1 MRPPSKRI
9 YYNGGKSNS
18 EHVMASTRQHPI
30 LNYLRRVLGTPA
42 SGGVSDAE
50 LLHRFVKERDESAFE
65 LLLWRHAAM
74 VLHVCRQVL
83 CDAQAAEDAF
93 QATFLVL
100 VRKAGSISR
109 RESLG
114 SWLYRVAYRAALKA
128 RAQDKKHTST
138 PAELDRLEAPPDA
151 EDAGQRELRRLICEE
166 VNRLPAKYRAPI
178 VACFF
183 EGKTH
188 EEAAKQLGWP
198 RGTVAGRLARAR
210 DLLRQ
215 RLTRRGVA
223 LSAVA
228 LMTALSA
235 RTAQAALTRL
245 VDVTIQITKRFAAGQ
260 SVSALVVPHVA
271 ALTEGVLQAMYWT
284 RVKIVAVVLLIVGL
298 GGTGVTFWAAQ
309 QSTAQTANPFPPAG
323 VRPFAQQP
331 FFGSPAQP
339 ATPLP
344 PTSGGKDA
352 DEPGEEPAKQPED
365 AAKLARNM
373 ALSRLNL
380 KKLARAMHDYAY
392 KHESQM
398 PPPAIYDKKGKA
410 LLSWRVALLPYLD
423 QNNLYKLFHLDEP
436 WDSPHNRKLLDTYSP
451 KVYATPGRPAHAP
464 LRTYYQVFVSTRAA
478 AGAGMPGGA
487 PGAPGT
493 PGGPGAGGW
502 PGGAPG
508 FAPPG
513 PPPGAPGGAPG
524 GLQPGAVA
532 AAAAVDFSPTAAF
545 VKGVRASMPAHFT
558 DGTSNT
564 ILIIEA
570 GNPVPWTK
578 PEDLHY
584 AEDEPLPELGGLF
597 PDVIHAAFAD
607 GSVRTLSQKY
617 DEKQL
622 RYAIT
627 SNDGMPQ
634 DFKKIEARPHRTAR
648 APGGED
654 ATVENWQRKNEGL
667 RKEVEQ
673 TRERI
678 RLLKEEKEV
687 ERELADDDPRINQ
700 LKDEHARLQ
709 AELKKLRAEMEV
721 LNAEIRRMQQSQ
733 PKKEP

>member
-1 MRPPSKRI
+1 
-9 YYNGGKSNS
+9 
-18 EHVMASTRQHPI
+18 MAGTRQHPI
-30 LNYLRRVLGTPA
+30 LNYLRRVLGAPA
-42 SGGVSDAE
+42 GIGVSDAD
-50 LLHRFVKERDESAFE
+50 LLQRFVKERDEAAFE

-83 CDAQAAEDAF
+83 CDVQAAEDAF

-100 VRKAGSISR
+100 VRKASSIGR

-114 SWLYRVAYRAALKA
+114 SWLYRVAYRIALKA
-128 RAQDKKHTST
+128 RAQDKKRTST

-151 EDAGQRELRRLICEE
+151 DDASQRELRRLICEE

-235 RTAQAALTRL
+235 RTAQGALTRL
-245 VDVTIQITKRFAAGQ
+245 VDVTLQITKRFAAGQ

-271 ALTEGVLQAMYWT
+271 ALAEGVLQAMYWT
-284 RVKIVAVVLLIVGL
+284 RVKIVTVVLLIVGL
-298 GGTGVTFWAAQ
+298 GGAGVTFWATE
-309 QSTAQTANPFPPAG
+309 QSTAQTANQFPSAG
-323 VRPFAQQP
+323 GRPFAQQP
-331 FFGSPAQP
+331 LFGSPVQP
-339 ATPLP
+339 AKPLP
-344 PTSGGKDA
+344 PSGGGEDA
-352 DEPGEEPAKQPED
+352 DKPGEEPAKQPED

-373 ALSRLNL
+373 ARSRLNL
-380 KKLARAMHDYAY
+380 KQLALAMHNYNDTNQGLPLA
-392 KHESQM
+392 
-398 PPPAIYDKKGKA
+398 ATTDKQGKA
-410 LLSWRVALLPYLD
+410 LLSWRVALLPYLEE
-423 QNNLYKLFHLDEP
+423 QELYRQFKLDEP
-436 WDSPHNRKLLDTYSP
+436 WDSPHNKKLLSKMP
-451 KVYATPGRPAHAP
+451 AVFAPPGVKTRQPFS
-464 LRTYYQVFVSTRAA
+464 TFYQVFVSTPSRR
-478 AGAGMPGGA
+478 GGGRPGMPGGMPGRGQPAA
-487 PGAPGT
+487 PGRP
-493 PGGPGAGGW
+493 
-502 PGGAPG
+502 
-508 FAPPG
+508 
-513 PPPGAPGGAPG
+513 PGGAPG
-524 GLQPGAVA
+524 GAGAPPGALGGLGGAPGMGGAPAGAPGVMPGGPGGVPPGA
-532 AAAAVDFSPTAAF
+532 AAAGAAADFGPTAAF
-545 VKGVRASMPAHFT
+545 VKGVPTHFPASFT
-558 DGTSNT
+558 DGLSNT

-570 GNPVPWTK
+570 GNSVPWTK

-584 AEDEPLPELGGLF
+584 AEDESLPELGGLF
-597 PDVIHAAFAD
+597 PDVIHAAFGD
-607 GSVRTLSQKY
+607 GSVHTLTQKY

-627 SNDGMPQ
+627 SNGGEVLDL
-634 DFKKIEARPHRTAR
+634 KKIEARPRRTAR
-648 APGGED
+648 APGGEG
-654 ATVENWQRKNEGL
+654 ATVEDWQQRNEGL

-687 ERELADDDPRINQ
+687 ERELAGDDPRINQ
-700 LKDEHARLQ
+700 LKEEHARLQ
-709 AELKKLRAEMEV
+709 AELKKLRAEMDA
-721 LNAEIRRMQQSQ
+721 LNAEIRRMQKSQ